1 MAFRHSRAGASGI
14 KDELY
19 TYCVKVT
26 VFCLPLHDI
35 LSLCSIMNIL
45 LMNTDLL
52 LLINGWAGHS
62 HLLDT
67 VMLFMAK
74 YAIFVLFIA
83 AAGCVGYYIYKKEWK
98 PVIYFVTTLIV
109 TFILLKLA
117 ALLNIDHRPFMDHQ
131 LTQLLPH
138 ASGSSFPS
146 DHTTASTGA
155 GMAVLLFTKFKKTGW
170 ILLFVAAL
178 IGFSRI
184 FVGVHYPIDIV
195 GGLITGALGGGLV
208 YLAKHFIDN
217 NKLTK
222 VAFTDHTH

>member
-1 MAFRHSRAGASGI
+1 MVAFKHNSAGASGI

-19 TYCVKVT
+19 AYYVKVT
-26 VFCLPLHDI
+26 VLNPPLHDI
-35 LSLCSIMNIL
+35 LSLCSIINIL

-74 YAIFVLFIA
+74 YAIFVLFA
-83 AAGCVGYYIYKKEWK
+83 VATGCVGYYIYKKEWK
-98 PVIYFVTTLIV
+98 PVIYFATTLVV
-109 TFILLKLA
+109 TFILLRLA
-117 ALLNIDHRPFMDHQ
+117 ALLNFDHRPFMDHH
-131 LTQLLPH
+131 LTQLLLH

-146 DHTTASTGA
+146 DHTTAGA
-155 GMAVLLFTKFKKTGW
+155 GAAMAVLLFTKFKKTGW
-170 ILLFVAAL
+170 ILLLAAAL

-184 FVGVHYPIDIV
+184 FVGVHYPADIA

-208 YLAKHFIDN
+208 YFAKHFID
-217 NKLTK
+217 KKPTK